1 MKIRLIVWLGSWQ
14 KRRGYQWNYLF
25 SNERK
30 AITTIEYN
38 RIDQFSYNI
47 DGRKREKDRDIS

>member
-25 SNERK
+25 SNEKK

-38 RIDQFSYNI
+38 RI